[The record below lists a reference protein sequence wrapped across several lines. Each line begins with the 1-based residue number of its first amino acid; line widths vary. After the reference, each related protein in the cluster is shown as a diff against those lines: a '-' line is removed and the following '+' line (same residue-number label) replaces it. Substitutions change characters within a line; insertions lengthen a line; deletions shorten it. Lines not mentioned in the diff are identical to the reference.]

1 MDGSPFLG
9 MRTDPLRFCA
19 QRPMNGGEPQRRSPA
34 FPPKGPPVPM
44 ALRVTRP
51 TARTTADPRAAASSA
66 LAREDLA
73 AYRALFAETAEQ
85 SDVHARYGTRRALL
99 EAGLAGPDRE
109 APKAVAQR
117 FATVAALA
125 LDALEAEP
133 REPLF
138 LNYAGIALYELGS
151 WSAAEALFRAAE
163 RLDGS
168 LPHVRDN
175 LAALQAHRRSG
186 RRPALP
192 ASVSA
197 LLPKIARRAER
208 CAEAARPATGLT
220 LSLCMIVR
228 DEEEMLP
235 RSLAAAR
242 DAVDEIVVVDTGSV
256 DRTIEIARSFGAKVI
271 EREWTGSF
279 ADARNASFDAA
290 TGDWILY
297 LDADEVLVAGD
308 AERLRELLGRTWRE
322 AFYLVETNFTGEL
335 GDGTAVTHNAM
346 RVFRNRPEYR
356 FEGRIHEQI
365 AHRLPSGQPERVE
378 QSDVRVEHYGYLG
391 VVRDAKDKS
400 RRNIELLERQ
410 RDEASEETGFLH
422 FNLGSEYAALGEDAN
437 ARASFERAWELMRG
451 RADLAAFGY
460 VPSLVSRLVR
470 ARRLT
475 GDLDGAIELAVE
487 GLGLLPGFT
496 DLVFEHA
503 VAARELG
510 RSGEAAALFVRCL
523 EMGDAPSRYTAMA
536 GRGTYLALVAL
547 AELRRETGQTGEA
560 RELLARCLDEHPDF
574 IGAFGP
580 YAVALLADGTAPQA
594 AVADI
599 AARAGELTPTARFLV
614 GTALYE
620 AGHVADAEEQ
630 FRAVVAAQPQNP
642 GARVALAESLLSQ
655 RRWPEAA
662 DAAAAVEDGA
672 AFADAARR
680 TELFA
685 RIVAGD
691 AAAET
696 AAARAAGDLP
706 AAELAAYDAWRRLA
720 AGQSAPAVP
729 AAGAPAL
736 VVALEALLRVEELDA
751 VAPVLGAIEASALPE
766 RARREALANVYL
778 RRGFLESAADE
789 WMATCADGAAPDADA
804 LVGLAQVAW
813 AMGHQEDAVV
823 FAREAEALDAAH
835 PLAAGLADRL
845 ERAAVASSSV

>member
-1 MDGSPFLG
+1 
-9 MRTDPLRFCA
+9 
-19 QRPMNGGEPQRRSPA
+19 
-34 FPPKGPPVPM
+34 M

-51 TARTTADPRAAASSA
+51 TARTTVDPRAAATAA

-73 AYRALFAETAEQ
+73 AYRSLFTDAASETG
-85 SDVHARYGTRRALL
+85 VHSRYAARRTLL
-99 EAGLAGPDRE
+99 EVGLAGPARE

-117 FATVAALA
+117 FAAVAGVAV
-125 LDALEAEP
+125 DALEGEP
-133 REPLF
+133 REPVF

-163 RLDGS
+163 RLDPS

-175 LAALQAHRRSG
+175 LAALDARRRSG

-192 ASVSA
+192 AAVSA
-197 LLPKIARRAER
+197 VLPKIARRAER

-256 DRTIEIARSFGAKVI
+256 DRTVEIARSFGVKVL

-308 AERLRELLGRTWRE
+308 AARLRALLGRTWRE
-322 AFYLVETNFTGEL
+322 AFYLVETNFTGEI

-346 RVFRNRPEYR
+346 RLFRNRPEYR

-365 AHRLPSGQPERVE
+365 AHRLPAGQPERIE
-378 QSDVRVEHYGYLG
+378 QTDVRVEHYGYLG

-410 RDEASEETGFLH
+410 RDEETEETGFLH
-422 FNLGSEYAALGEDAN
+422 FNLGSEYAALDENDN
-437 ARASFERAWELMRG
+437 ARRSFERAWELMRD

-475 GDLDGAIELAVE
+475 GDLGGAIELAVD
-487 GLGLLPGFT
+487 GLELLPGFT

-503 VAARELG
+503 LAARALG
-510 RSGEAAALFVRCL
+510 RAGEAAALFARCL
-523 EMGDAPSRYTAMA
+523 EMGDAPSRYSAMA
-536 GRGTYLALVAL
+536 GRGSYLALVAL
-547 AELRRETGQTGEA
+547 ADLRRDAGDIAAA
-560 RELLARCLDEHPDF
+560 RELLNRCLDEHPHY
-574 IGAFGP
+574 IGAIGP
-580 YAVALLADGTAPQA
+580 YAAALLADGVNPQA

-599 AARAGELTPTARFLV
+599 ARRVGELTPTARFLL

-620 AGHVADAEEQ
+620 AGHVVAAEEQ
-630 FRAVVAAQPQNP
+630 FRAVVAAQPRNA

-655 RRWPEAA
+655 RRWAEAA
-662 DAAAAVEDGA
+662 DTAAAVDEGA
-672 AFADAARR
+672 PFADAARR

-691 AAAET
+691 AAAAAV
-696 AAARAAGDLP
+696 AAARAAADLAP
-706 AAELAAYDAWRRLA
+706 GELAAYDAWRRLA
-720 AGQSAPAVP
+720 AGQPAPAAP
-729 AAGAPAL
+729 ADAVDAL
-736 VVALEALLRVEELDA
+736 VVALEALLRVEEFDA
-751 VAPVLGAIEASALPE
+751 VGPLLGAIEGSAMPE
-766 RARREALANVYL
+766 RARREELANVYL

-789 WMATCADGAAPDADA
+789 WMATCAAGRAPDTDA

-813 AMGHQEDAVV
+813 AMGHHEDAVV
-823 FAREAEALDAAH
+823 FAREAEGLDPRH

-845 ERAAVASSSV
+845 AGAAAASSSV

>member
-1 MDGSPFLG
+1 
-9 MRTDPLRFCA
+9 
-19 QRPMNGGEPQRRSPA
+19 
-34 FPPKGPPVPM
+34 M

-51 TARTTADPRAAASSA
+51 TARTTVDLRAAATSA

-73 AYRALFAETAEQ
+73 GYRSLFADAASET
-85 SDVHARYGTRRALL
+85 DVHARYRTRRDLL
-99 EAGLAGPDRE
+99 EAGLAGPARE
-109 APKAVAQR
+109 TQKAVAQR

-125 LDALEAEP
+125 LDALEDGP

-151 WSAAEALFRAAE
+151 WAAAEALFGAAQ
-163 RLDGS
+163 RLDPA

-175 LAALQAHRRSG
+175 LAALQTRRRSG
-186 RRPALP
+186 RRPSLP

-197 LLPKIARRAER
+197 VLPAIARRAER
-208 CAEAARPATGLT
+208 CADAARPATGLT

-256 DRTIEIARSFGAKVI
+256 DRTVEIARSFGAKVI

-297 LDADEVLVAGD
+297 LDADEVLVSGD
-308 AERLRELLGRTWRE
+308 AERLRDLLGRTWRE

-346 RVFRNRPEYR
+346 RLLRNRPEYR

-365 AHRLPSGQPERVE
+365 AHRLPSGQPERIE

-391 VVRDAKDKS
+391 VVRDEKDKS

-410 RDEASEETGFLH
+410 RDEAGEETGFLH
-422 FNLGSEYAALGEDAN
+422 FNLGSEYAALGENEN
-437 ARASFERAWELMRG
+437 ALRSFERAWQLMRD

-470 ARRLT
+470 ARRVT
-475 GDLDGAIELAVE
+475 GALEASIELAVA
-487 GLGLLPGFT
+487 GLELLPGFT

-503 VAARELG
+503 LAARELG
-510 RSGEAAALFVRCL
+510 RNGEAAALLVRCL
-523 EMGDAPSRYTAMA
+523 EMGDAPSRYSAMA
-536 GRGTYLALVAL
+536 GRGSYLALVAL
-547 AELRRETGQTGEA
+547 ADIRRATGDTAAA
-560 RELLARCLDEHPDF
+560 RELLARCLDEHPSY
-574 IGAFGP
+574 IGAIGA
-580 YAVALLADGTAPQA
+580 YAVALLADGAEPQA

-599 AARAGELTPTARFLV
+599 AGRLPQLTPTARFLI

-620 AGHVADAEEQ
+620 AGHVADAEEK
-630 FRAVVAAQPQNP
+630 FRAVVAAQPHNA

-655 RRWPEAA
+655 RRWAEAA
-662 DAAAAVEDGA
+662 DTAAAVEDGA
-672 AFADAARR
+672 PFADAARR

-691 AAAET
+691 AAAAQT
-696 AAARAAGDLP
+696 AARRAAAD
-706 AAELAAYDAWRRLA
+706 LAAGELTAYEAWRRVA
-720 AGQSAPAVP
+720 AGETAPVAP
-729 AAGAPAL
+729 PEAAGAL

-751 VAPVLGAIEASALPE
+751 VGPLLGAIEGSAMPE
-766 RARREALANVYL
+766 RERREQLANVYL

-789 WMATCADGAAPDADA
+789 WMATCADDRAPDADA

-813 AMGHQEDAVV
+813 AMGHHEDAIV
-823 FAREAEALDAAH
+823 FAREAEATDASH
-835 PLAAGLADRL
+835 PLAAGLAARL
-845 ERAAVASSSV
+845 EGAAAGSSSV